1 MKTMDGMELKPKFDR
16 LQELFNRCVNH
27 AFRVLTDRI
36 TIKSAYLDFDQ
47 MQELE
52 KLEYI
57 RTADELAQLYLRY
70 SVLSDIRNFYSDSEF
85 LWNSSFFEALSS
97 GEKKKYL
104 AFSVVSFDY
113 FRYEQDNTTYDA
125 ELPYFSAVVKAV
137 VLERYAAYLQDRKS
151 EAVVEEEQTKVAMP
165 PKAVPPIAETDNPF
179 DTTLTD
185 EQIAFL
191 AEGINEVKMFNVPL
205 TAEDLTAIFTG
216 KPRAIVRSNNNR
228 LVAFFFA
235 GLSDRDLITPN
246 WQSVISNCKLFLSKD
261 RNREKYINQSD
272 LSTATNYI
280 RDIGAVGKYATI
292 ERYLKQV
299 KKL

>member
-1 MKTMDGMELKPKFDR
+1 MDGLELKTKFDG
-16 LQELFNRCVNH
+16 LQELFNRCINH

-36 TIKSAYLDFDQ
+36 TAKSAYLDCEQ
-47 MQELE
+47 MRELE
-52 KLEYI
+52 RLEYI

-70 SVLSDIRNFYSDSEF
+70 SVLSDIRNYYSDPAF
-85 LWNSSFFEALSS
+85 LWESSFFEALNP

-104 AFSVVSFDY
+104 AFSVVAFDHS
-113 FRYEQDNTTYDA
+113 RYEQDNTTYDA

-151 EAVVEEEQTKVAMP
+151 KVAAQKEPKEVVMT

-179 DTTLTD
+179 DSMLTD

-191 AEGINEVKMFNVPL
+191 AEGINDVKMFNVPL
-205 TAEDLTAIFTG
+205 TADDLTAILAG
-216 KPRAIVRSNNNR
+216 KPHAIVRSNNNR

-235 GLSDRDLITPN
+235 GLSSRGLITPN
-246 WQSVISNCKLFLSKD
+246 WQSVIANCKLFLSKD
-261 RNREKYINQSD
+261 RSRDKYINQSD
-272 LSTATNYI
+272 LSSATNYI
-280 RDIGAVGKYATI
+280 RDIGIVGKYATI
-292 ERYLKQV
+292 DRYLKQV

>member
-1 MKTMDGMELKPKFDR
+1 MDGMELKPKFDG
-16 LQELFNRCVNH
+16 LQELFNRCINH

-36 TIKSAYLDFDQ
+36 TAKSAYLDCEQ
-47 MQELE
+47 MRELE

-57 RTADELAQLYLRY
+57 RTTDELAQLYLRY
-70 SVLSDIRNFYSDSEF
+70 SVLSDIRNCYADPAFFWEGG
-85 LWNSSFFEALSS
+85 FFEALNP
-97 GEKKKYL
+97 GEKRKYL
-104 AFSVVSFDY
+104 GFSVVSFDY
-113 FRYEQDNTTYDA
+113 SRYEQDNTTYDA

-137 VLERYAAYLQDRKS
+137 VLERYAAYLQARKP
-151 EAVVEEEQTKVAMP
+151 EDAPQEEPTKIAT
-165 PKAVPPIAETDNPF
+165 PIAETDNPF
-179 DTTLTD
+179 DSTLND

-191 AEGINEVKMFNVPL
+191 AEGINDVKMFNVPL
-205 TAEDLTAIFTG
+205 TADDLTAILAG

-235 GLSDRDLITPN
+235 GLGDRGLITPN
-246 WQSVISNCKLFLSKD
+246 WQSVIANYKLFLSKD
-261 RNREKYINQSD
+261 RSRDKYINQSD

-280 RDIGAVGKYATI
+280 RDIGAEGKYATI

>member
-1 MKTMDGMELKPKFDR
+1 MKTMDGLELKPKFDR

-36 TIKSAYLDFDQ
+36 TTKSAYLDCDQ

-52 KLEYI
+52 KQEYI
-57 RTADELAQLYLRY
+57 HTADELAQLYLRY
-70 SVLSDIRNFYSDSEF
+70 SVLSDIRNFYCDPAF

-97 GEKKKYL
+97 AEKKKYL
-104 AFSVVSFDY
+104 KFSVVSFVY
-113 FRYEQDNTTYDA
+113 SRYEQDNTTYDA

-151 EAVVEEEQTKVAMP
+151 EAAVQEEQIKVTML

-179 DTTLTD
+179 DSTLTD

-191 AEGINEVKMFNVPL
+191 TEGINDVKMFNVPL
-205 TAEDLTAIFTG
+205 TADDLTAIFAG
-216 KPRAIVRSNNNR
+216 KPHAIVRSNNNR

-246 WQSVISNCKLFLSKD
+246 WQSVIANHKLFLSKD
-261 RNREKYINQSD
+261 KTRDKYINQSD

-280 RDIGAVGKYATI
+280 RDIGAEGKYATL
-292 ERYLKQV
+292 EKYLKQV

>member
-1 MKTMDGMELKPKFDR
+1 MELKPKFDG
-16 LQELFNRCVNH
+16 LQELFNRCINH

-36 TIKSAYLDFDQ
+36 TAKSAYLDCEQ
-47 MQELE
+47 MRELE

-70 SVLSDIRNFYSDSEF
+70 SVLSNIRNYYSDPAF
-85 LWNSSFFEALSS
+85 LWESSFFEALNP

-104 AFSVVSFDY
+104 AFSVVAFDHS
-113 FRYEQDNTTYDA
+113 RYEQDNTTYDA

-137 VLERYAAYLQDRKS
+137 VLERYAAYLQARKP
-151 EAVVEEEQTKVAMP
+151 EDAPQEKPTKIAT
-165 PKAVPPIAETDNPF
+165 PIAETDNPF
-179 DTTLTD
+179 DSSLTD

-191 AEGINEVKMFNVPL
+191 TEGINDVKMFNVPL
-205 TAEDLTAIFTG
+205 TADDLTAIFAG
-216 KPRAIVRSNNNR
+216 KPHAIVRSNNNR

-235 GLSDRDLITPN
+235 GLSDRGLITPN
-246 WQSVISNCKLFLSKD
+246 WQSVIANCKLFLSKD
-261 RNREKYINQSD
+261 RSRDKYINQSD
-272 LSTATNYI
+272 LSSATNYI
-280 RDIGAVGKYATI
+280 RDIGVVGKYATI

>member
-1 MKTMDGMELKPKFDR
+1 MDGLELKPQFDGI
-16 LQELFNRCVNH
+16 QNIFNRCIGH
-27 AFRVLTDRI
+27 AYQVLTDRI
-36 TIKSAYLDFDQ
+36 AAKSAYLSEEQ
-47 MQELE
+47 MRELE
-52 KLEYI
+52 RQEYI

-70 SVLSDIRNFYSDSEF
+70 SVLSDIRNFYSDPAF
-85 LWNSSFFEALSS
+85 LWNSSFFEELNS

-113 FRYEQDNTTYDA
+113 SRYEQDNTAYDT
-125 ELPYFSAVVKAV
+125 ELPYFSTVVKVV

-151 EAVVEEEQTKVAMP
+151 KVAVQKEPKEVVMT

-179 DTTLTD
+179 DSTLND

-191 AEGINEVKMFNVPL
+191 AEGINDVKMFNVPL
-205 TAEDLTAIFTG
+205 TADDLTAIFAG
-216 KPRAIVRSNNNR
+216 KPHAIVRSNNNR

-235 GLSDRDLITPN
+235 GLSDRGLITPN
-246 WQSVISNCKLFLSKD
+246 WQSVIANYKLFLSKD
-261 RNREKYINQSD
+261 RSRDKYINQSD

-280 RDIGAVGKYATI
+280 RDIGAEGKYATI

>member
-1 MKTMDGMELKPKFDR
+1 MDGMELKPKFDG
-16 LQELFNRCVNH
+16 LQELFNRCINH

-36 TIKSAYLDFDQ
+36 TAKSAYLDCEQ
-47 MQELE
+47 MRELE

-70 SVLSDIRNFYSDSEF
+70 SVLSNIRNFYSDPAF
-85 LWNSSFFEALSS
+85 LWNSSLFEELNS
-97 GEKKKYL
+97 GEKKKYH

-113 FRYEQDNTTYDA
+113 SRYEQANTVYDA

-151 EAVVEEEQTKVAMP
+151 KVAAQKEPKEVVMTT
-165 PKAVPPIAETDNPF
+165 KAVLPIAETDNPF
-179 DTTLTD
+179 DSTLND

-191 AEGINEVKMFNVPL
+191 VEGINDVKMFNVPL
-205 TAEDLTAIFTG
+205 TPDDLTAIFAG
-216 KPRAIVRSNNNR
+216 KPHAIVRSNNNR

-235 GLSDRDLITPN
+235 GLSDRGLITPN
-246 WQSVISNCKLFLSKD
+246 WQSVIANYKLFLSKD
-261 RNREKYINQSD
+261 RSRDKYINQSD

-280 RDIGAVGKYATI
+280 RDIGAEGKYATI

>member
-1 MKTMDGMELKPKFDR
+1 MDGMELKPKFDG
-16 LQELFNRCVNH
+16 LQELFNRCINH

-36 TIKSAYLDFDQ
+36 TAKSAYLDCEQ
-47 MQELE
+47 MRELE

-70 SVLSDIRNFYSDSEF
+70 SVLSDIRNCYADPAF
-85 LWNSSFFEALSS
+85 LWESSFFEALNP

-113 FRYEQDNTTYDA
+113 SRYEQDNTAYDT

-137 VLERYAAYLQDRKS
+137 VLERYAAYLQARKP
-151 EAVVEEEQTKVAMP
+151 EDAPQEKPTKIAT
-165 PKAVPPIAETDNPF
+165 PIAETDNPF
-179 DTTLTD
+179 DSTLTD

-191 AEGINEVKMFNVPL
+191 AEGINDVKMFNVPL
-205 TAEDLTAIFTG
+205 TADDLTAIFAG

-235 GLSDRDLITPN
+235 GLSDRGLITPN
-246 WQSVISNCKLFLSKD
+246 WQSVIANYKLFLSKD
-261 RNREKYINQSD
+261 RSRDKYINQSD
-272 LSTATNYI
+272 LSSATNYI
-280 RDIGAVGKYATI
+280 RDIGVVGKYATI

>member
-1 MKTMDGMELKPKFDR
+1 MDGMELKPKFDG
-16 LQELFNRCVNH
+16 LQELFNRCINH

-36 TIKSAYLDFDQ
+36 TAKSAYLDCEQ
-47 MQELE
+47 MRELE
-52 KLEYI
+52 RLEYI

-70 SVLSDIRNFYSDSEF
+70 SVLSDIRNYYSDPEF
-85 LWNSSFFEALSS
+85 LWYSSFFEALSS

-113 FRYEQDNTTYDA
+113 SRYEQDNTAYDS
-125 ELPYFSAVVKAV
+125 ELPYFSAVVEAV

-151 EAVVEEEQTKVAMP
+151 KVAAQKEPKEAVMI

-179 DTTLTD
+179 DSTLND

-191 AEGINEVKMFNVPL
+191 AEGINDVKMFNVPL
-205 TAEDLTAIFTG
+205 TADDLTAIFAG
-216 KPRAIVRSNNNR
+216 KPHAIVRSNNNR

-235 GLSDRDLITPN
+235 GLSDRGLITPN
-246 WQSVISNCKLFLSKD
+246 WQSVIANHKLFLSKD
-261 RNREKYINQSD
+261 KTRNKYINQSD
-272 LSTATNYI
+272 LSSATNYI
-280 RDIGAVGKYATI
+280 RDIGVVGKYATI

>member
-1 MKTMDGMELKPKFDR
+1 MDGLELKPQFDGI
-16 LQELFNRCVNH
+16 QNIFNRCIGH
-27 AFRVLTDRI
+27 AYQVLTDCI
-36 TIKSAYLDFDQ
+36 AAKSAYLSEEQ
-47 MQELE
+47 MRELE
-52 KLEYI
+52 RQEYI

-70 SVLSDIRNFYSDSEF
+70 SVLSDIRNFYSDPAF
-85 LWNSSFFEALSS
+85 LWNSSFFEELNS

-113 FRYEQDNTTYDA
+113 SRYEQDNTAYDT
-125 ELPYFSAVVKAV
+125 ELPYFSTVVKVV

-151 EAVVEEEQTKVAMP
+151 KVAVQKEPKEVVMT

-179 DTTLTD
+179 DSTLND

-191 AEGINEVKMFNVPL
+191 AEGINDVKMFNVPL
-205 TAEDLTAIFTG
+205 TPDDLTAIFAG
-216 KPRAIVRSNNNR
+216 KPHAIVRSNNNR

-235 GLSDRDLITPN
+235 GLSDRGLITPN
-246 WQSVISNCKLFLSKD
+246 WQSVIANYKLFLSKD
-261 RNREKYINQSD
+261 RSRDKYINQSD

-280 RDIGAVGKYATI
+280 RDIGAEGKYATI

>member
-1 MKTMDGMELKPKFDR
+1 MDGMELKPKFDG
-16 LQELFNRCVNH
+16 LQELFNRCINH

-36 TIKSAYLDFDQ
+36 TAKSAYLDCEQ
-47 MQELE
+47 MRELE

-70 SVLSDIRNFYSDSEF
+70 SVLSNIRNYYSDPAF
-85 LWNSSFFEALSS
+85 LWESSFFEALNP

-104 AFSVVSFDY
+104 AFSVVAFDHS
-113 FRYEQDNTTYDA
+113 RYEQDNTTYDA

-137 VLERYAAYLQDRKS
+137 VLERYAAYLQARKP
-151 EAVVEEEQTKVAMP
+151 EDAPQEKPTKIAT
-165 PKAVPPIAETDNPF
+165 PIAETDNPF
-179 DTTLTD
+179 DSSLTD

-191 AEGINEVKMFNVPL
+191 TEGINDVKMFNVPL
-205 TAEDLTAIFTG
+205 TADDLTAIFAG
-216 KPRAIVRSNNNR
+216 KPHAIVRSNNNR

-235 GLSDRDLITPN
+235 GLSDRGLITPN
-246 WQSVISNCKLFLSKD
+246 WQSVIANCKLFLSKD
-261 RNREKYINQSD
+261 RSRDKYINQSD
-272 LSTATNYI
+272 LSSATNYI
-280 RDIGAVGKYATI
+280 RDIGVVGKYATI

>member
-1 MKTMDGMELKPKFDR
+1 MDGMELKPKFDG
-16 LQELFNRCVNH
+16 LQELFNRCINH
-27 AFRVLTDRI
+27 AFRVLTDRL
-36 TIKSAYLDFDQ
+36 TAKSAYLDCEQ
-47 MQELE
+47 MRELE
-52 KLEYI
+52 TLEYI

-70 SVLSDIRNFYSDSEF
+70 SVLSDIRNYYSDPAF
-85 LWNSSFFEALSS
+85 LWESSFFEALNP

-113 FRYEQDNTTYDA
+113 FRYEQANTVYDA

-151 EAVVEEEQTKVAMP
+151 EEAMPDQPIITAHP
-165 PKAVPPIAETDNPF
+165 PKAMPPIAETDNPF
-179 DTTLTD
+179 DSTLTD

-191 AEGINEVKMFNVPL
+191 AEGINDVKMFNVLL
-205 TAEDLTAIFTG
+205 TADDLTAIFAG

-235 GLSDRDLITPN
+235 GLSSRGLITPN
-246 WQSVISNCKLFLSKD
+246 WQSVIANCKLFLSKD
-261 RNREKYINQSD
+261 RSRDKYINQSD

-280 RDIGAVGKYATI
+280 RDVGVEGKYATI

>member
-1 MKTMDGMELKPKFDR
+1 MDGLELKTKFDG
-16 LQELFNRCVNH
+16 LQELFNRCINH

-36 TIKSAYLDFDQ
+36 TAKSAYLDCEQ
-47 MQELE
+47 MRELE

-70 SVLSDIRNFYSDSEF
+70 SVLSNIRNFYSDPAF
-85 LWNSSFFEALSS
+85 LWNSTLFEELNS

-113 FRYEQDNTTYDA
+113 SRYEQANTVYDA

-151 EAVVEEEQTKVAMP
+151 KVAAQKEPKEVVMTT
-165 PKAVPPIAETDNPF
+165 KAVLPIAETDNPF
-179 DTTLTD
+179 DSTLND

-191 AEGINEVKMFNVPL
+191 VEGINDVKMFNVPL
-205 TAEDLTAIFTG
+205 TPDDLTAIFAG
-216 KPRAIVRSNNNR
+216 KPHAIVRSNNNR

-235 GLSDRDLITPN
+235 GLSDRGLITPN
-246 WQSVISNCKLFLSKD
+246 WQSVIANYKLFLSKD
-261 RNREKYINQSD
+261 RS
-272 LSTATNYI
+272 
-280 RDIGAVGKYATI
+280 RDKVIYQLQPTI
-292 ERYLKQV
+292 SAI
-299 KKL
+299 

>member
-1 MKTMDGMELKPKFDR
+1 MDGMELKPKFDG
-16 LQELFNRCVNH
+16 LQELFNRCINH
-27 AFRVLTDRI
+27 VFRVLTDRI
-36 TIKSAYLDFDQ
+36 TAKSAYLDCEQ

-52 KLEYI
+52 RQEYI

-70 SVLSDIRNFYSDSEF
+70 SVVSDIRNYYSDPAF
-85 LWNSSFFEALSS
+85 LWESSFFEALNP

-104 AFSVVSFDY
+104 AFSVVAFDHS
-113 FRYEQDNTTYDA
+113 RYEQDNTTYDA

-137 VLERYAAYLQDRKS
+137 VLERYAAYLQARKP
-151 EAVVEEEQTKVAMP
+151 EDAPQEEPTKIAT
-165 PKAVPPIAETDNPF
+165 PIAETDNPF
-179 DTTLTD
+179 DSSLTD

-191 AEGINEVKMFNVPL
+191 TEGINDVKMFNVPL
-205 TAEDLTAIFTG
+205 TADDLTAIFAG
-216 KPRAIVRSNNNR
+216 KPHAIVRSNNNH

-235 GLSDRDLITPN
+235 GLSDRGLITPN
-246 WQSVISNCKLFLSKD
+246 WQSVIANYKLFLSKD
-261 RNREKYINQSD
+261 RSRDKYINQSD

-280 RDIGAVGKYATI
+280 RDIGAEGKYATI

>member
-1 MKTMDGMELKPKFDR
+1 MELKPKFDG
-16 LQELFNRCVNH
+16 LQELFNRCINH

-36 TIKSAYLDFDQ
+36 TAKSAYLDCEQ
-47 MQELE
+47 MRELE

-70 SVLSDIRNFYSDSEF
+70 SVLSDIRNCYADPAF
-85 LWNSSFFEALSS
+85 LWESSFFEALNP

-113 FRYEQDNTTYDA
+113 SRYEQDNTAYDT

-137 VLERYAAYLQDRKS
+137 VLERYAAYLQARKP
-151 EAVVEEEQTKVAMP
+151 EDAPQEKPTKIAT
-165 PKAVPPIAETDNPF
+165 PIAETDNPF
-179 DTTLTD
+179 DSTLTD

-191 AEGINEVKMFNVPL
+191 AEGINDVKMFNVPL
-205 TAEDLTAIFTG
+205 TADDLTAIFAG

-235 GLSDRDLITPN
+235 GLSDRGLITPN
-246 WQSVISNCKLFLSKD
+246 WQSVIANYKLFLSKD
-261 RNREKYINQSD
+261 RSRDKYINQSD
-272 LSTATNYI
+272 LSSATNYI
-280 RDIGAVGKYATI
+280 RDIGVVGKYATI

>member
-1 MKTMDGMELKPKFDR
+1 MDGMELKPKFDG
-16 LQELFNRCVNH
+16 LQELFNRCINH

-36 TIKSAYLDFDQ
+36 TAKSAYLDCEQ
-47 MQELE
+47 MRELE

-70 SVLSDIRNFYSDSEF
+70 SVLSNIRNYYSDPAF
-85 LWNSSFFEALSS
+85 LWESSFFEALNP

-104 AFSVVSFDY
+104 AFSVVAFDHS
-113 FRYEQDNTTYDA
+113 RYEQDNTTYDA

-137 VLERYAAYLQDRKS
+137 VLERYAAYLQARKP
-151 EAVVEEEQTKVAMP
+151 EDAPQEKPTKIAT
-165 PKAVPPIAETDNPF
+165 PIAETDNPF
-179 DTTLTD
+179 DSSLTD

-191 AEGINEVKMFNVPL
+191 TEGINDVKMFNVPL
-205 TAEDLTAIFTG
+205 TADDLTAIFAG
-216 KPRAIVRSNNNR
+216 KPHAIVRSNNNR

-235 GLSDRDLITPN
+235 GLSDRGLITPN
-246 WQSVISNCKLFLSKD
+246 WQSVIANCKLFLSKD
-261 RNREKYINQSD
+261 RSRDKYINQSD
-272 LSTATNYI
+272 LSSATNYI
-280 RDIGAVGKYATI
+280 RDIGIVGKYATI

>member
-1 MKTMDGMELKPKFDR
+1 MDGMELKPKFDG
-16 LQELFNRCVNH
+16 LQELFNRCINH
-27 AFRVLTDRI
+27 VFRVLTDRL
-36 TIKSAYLDFDQ
+36 TAKSAYLDCEQ
-47 MQELE
+47 MRELE
-52 KLEYI
+52 TLEYI

-70 SVLSDIRNFYSDSEF
+70 SVLSDIRNYYSDPAF
-85 LWNSSFFEALSS
+85 LWESSFFEALNP

-113 FRYEQDNTTYDA
+113 FRYEQDNTAYDT

-151 EAVVEEEQTKVAMP
+151 EEAMPDQPIITAHP
-165 PKAVPPIAETDNPF
+165 PKAMPPIAETDNPF
-179 DTTLTD
+179 DSTLTD

-191 AEGINEVKMFNVPL
+191 AEGINDVKMFNVLL
-205 TAEDLTAIFTG
+205 TADDLTAIFAG

-235 GLSDRDLITPN
+235 GLSSRGLITPN
-246 WQSVISNCKLFLSKD
+246 WQSVIANCKLFLSKD
-261 RNREKYINQSD
+261 RSRDKYINQSD

-280 RDIGAVGKYATI
+280 RDVGVEGKYATI

>member
-1 MKTMDGMELKPKFDR
+1 MDGMELKPKFDG
-16 LQELFNRCVNH
+16 LQELFNRCINH

-36 TIKSAYLDFDQ
+36 TAKSAYLDCEQ
-47 MQELE
+47 MRELE
-52 KLEYI
+52 RQEYI

-70 SVLSDIRNFYSDSEF
+70 SVLSNIRNFYSDPAF
-85 LWNSSFFEALSS
+85 LWESSFFEALNP
-97 GEKKKYL
+97 GEKKKYHT
-104 AFSVVSFDY
+104 FSVVSFDY
-113 FRYEQDNTTYDA
+113 SRYEQANTVYDA

-151 EAVVEEEQTKVAMP
+151 EEAMSDQPIIIAHP

-179 DTTLTD
+179 DSTLTD

-191 AEGINEVKMFNVPL
+191 AEGINDVKMFNVPL
-205 TAEDLTAIFTG
+205 AIFAG
-216 KPRAIVRSNNNR
+216 KPHAIVRSNNNR

-235 GLSDRDLITPN
+235 GLSDRGLITPN
-246 WQSVISNCKLFLSKD
+246 WQSVIANYKLFLSKD
-261 RNREKYINQSD
+261 RSRDKYINPSD

-280 RDIGAVGKYATI
+280 RDIGAEGKYATI